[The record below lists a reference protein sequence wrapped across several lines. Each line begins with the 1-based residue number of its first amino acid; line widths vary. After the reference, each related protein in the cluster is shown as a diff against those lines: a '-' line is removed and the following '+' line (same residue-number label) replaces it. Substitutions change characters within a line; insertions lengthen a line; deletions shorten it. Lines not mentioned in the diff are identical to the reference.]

1 MSLSGSGDSDDIVRP
16 LSSSI
21 FVYESVSLSALA
33 SFSSVSYS
41 LPHAVKVEAEEWL

>member
-16 LSSSI
+16 LSSSV
-21 FVYESVSLSALA
+21 FLSALA
-33 SFSSVSYS
+33 LFSSVSYS